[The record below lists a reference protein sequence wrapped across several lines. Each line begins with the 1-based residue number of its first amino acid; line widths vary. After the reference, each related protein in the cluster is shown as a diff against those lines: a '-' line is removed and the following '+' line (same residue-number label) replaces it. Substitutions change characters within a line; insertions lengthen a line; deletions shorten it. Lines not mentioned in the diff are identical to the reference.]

1 MSCKALI
8 YTVNQGAVA
17 VAVGGTIPL
26 GSINRRFGCG
36 LNLNGDGITVDA
48 NGYYDVSAAV
58 TVQATAA
65 GVVTVNMLRDGVL
78 IPGATA
84 SATAAA
90 AGDFVTLPLIP
101 ADRVKCN
108 DSGHTLTLVLTAGA
122 GTVTNVAFKVIKV

>member
-1 MSCKALI
+1 MSCKSAI

-17 VAVGGTIPL
+17 VAVGGIIPL

-36 LNLNGDGITVDA
+36 ANLNGNGIVVDA
-48 NGYYDVSAAV
+48 NGYYDVAATV
-58 TVQATAA
+58 TIQATAA

-90 AGDFVTLPLIP
+90 GDFVTLPLIP
-101 ADRVKCN
+101 LDRVKCS

-122 GTVTNVAFKVIKV
+122 GTVTNVAFKVIKL